1 MNICIYGAA
10 SPSIAPV
17 FIERGEA
24 LGTALAKQGHTLVF
38 GAGALGLM
46 GAVARGAQAQG
57 GCIIGVVP
65 RFFEH
70 DAAETLFTACDEYIQ
85 TDTMRERK
93 RIMEEKADAFIIT
106 PGGIGTFEEFL
117 EILTLRQLCRHEKPI
132 AIFNVDGYYNTLL
145 AFLDEA
151 IDKGFLKATCR
162 SLFCVSED
170 EYELLTYLETAPTE
184 SGTVQE
190 YKEG

>member
-1 MNICIYGAA
+1 MNICVYGAA
-10 SPSIAPV
+10 SPSIAPI

-24 LGTALAKQGHTLVF
+24 LGAALASRGHTLVF

-46 GAVARGAQAQG
+46 GAVARGAQTENG
-57 GCIIGVVP
+57 HIIGVVP

-70 DAAETLFTACDEYIQ
+70 DAAETLFTACDDYIQ
-85 TDTMRERK
+85 TETMRERK
-93 RIMEEKADAFIIT
+93 KIMEEKANAFIIT

-132 AIFNVDGYYNTLL
+132 AIFNVDGYYDTLL

-162 SLFCVSED
+162 SLFCVTED
-170 EYELLTYLETAPTE
+170 ENTLLTYLETAPTT
-184 SGTVQE
+184 SGTVQD

>member
-1 MNICIYGAA
+1 MNICVYGAA

-17 FIERGEA
+17 FIARGEA
-24 LGTALAKQGHTLVF
+24 LGAALAARGHTLVF

-46 GAVARGAQAQG
+46 GAVARGVQAQG
-57 GCIIGVVP
+57 GRIIGVVP

-70 DAAETLFTACDEYIQ
+70 DAAETLFTACDDYIQ

-93 RIMEEKADAFIIT
+93 LIMEEKADAFLIT

-132 AIFNVDGYYNTLL
+132 AIFNVDGYYDTLL

-151 IDKGFLKATCR
+151 IAKGFLKATCR
-162 SLFCVSED
+162 SLFFVSED
-170 EYELLTYLETAPTE
+170 TDEVLTYLESAPMT
-184 SGTVQE
+184 SGTVQDF
-190 YKEG
+190 KEG